1 MEYKP
6 TIGLEIHVELKTR
19 TKMFCDS
26 LNNADEKEPNR
37 NTCPVCLGHPG
48 TLPVPNKEAIRH
60 VIRVGLAL
68 GGTINPVTKFDRKN
82 YFYPDLPKGYQIS
95 QYDQPLVTGG
105 NLLGVQIRRIH
116 LEEDTGTL
124 VHTSVPENENK
135 HENDHPYSY
144 SHPSRASL
152 VDFNRSGVP
161 LMELVTEPDIT
172 SAEQAAE
179 FGKELQLILR
189 YLGVSDADME
199 KGHLRIEA
207 NISLRPE
214 IPNSKSQNPNE
225 LGTKVEIK
233 NINSFKA
240 MRGAVDY
247 ELTRQEEVLKAG
259 KKVSQET
266 RGWDEA
272 KQKTVSQRSKE
283 EAHDYR
289 YFPEPD
295 IPPFA
300 TSVFEPE
307 RLARELPELPSAKR
321 TRFAKEYGLDAKQ
334 AELLISEPK
343 LSEYF
348 EESASELKSLPPSIT
363 NYQLL
368 INYLTSD
375 LRGLMGEKGIE
386 FGALRVKPE
395 HFAHLVSLAAE
406 KKITSRQAK
415 DMLRKMVVSDEDP
428 EDILRDEAAQSV
440 SDEGK
445 LRQVVEMVLVANPQ
459 AIADYKKGKVQSLQF
474 LVGKAMGELK
484 GKGNPETLRKLFTDE
499 LKK

>member
-1 MEYKP
+1 MDYKP

-26 LNNADEKEPNR
+26 LNNADEKQPNK

-48 TLPVPNKEAIRH
+48 TLPVPNKDAIRH
-60 VIRVGLAL
+60 VLRVGLAL

-105 NLLGVQIRRIH
+105 NLLGVRIRRIH

-124 VHTSVPENENK
+124 VHASG
-135 HENDHPYSY
+135 
-144 SHPSRASL
+144 ASL

-172 SAEQAAE
+172 SAEQVRE
-179 FGKELQLILR
+179 FAQELQLILR
-189 YLGVSDADME
+189 CLGVSDADME
-199 KGHLRIEA
+199 KGHMRIEA
-207 NISLRPE
+207 NVSIQDSRWEFVQGLGLKSGRGGWFFRGDASNESSLNARV
-214 IPNSKSQNPNE
+214 E
-225 LGTKVEIK
+225 LK

-240 MRGAVDY
+240 ARDATAY
-247 ELTRQEEVLKAG
+247 ELKRQEEALREG
-259 KKVSQET
+259 KKITQET

-272 KQKTVSQRSKE
+272 GQKTVSQRSKE

-307 RLARELPELPSAKR
+307 RLARELPELPAGKR
-321 TRFAKEYGLDAKQ
+321 ARFAKEYGLDAKQ
-334 AELLISEPK
+334 VELLVSEPA
-343 LSEYF
+343 LAEYF
-348 EESASELKSLPPSIT
+348 EESASEYASLVSPSSVISH
-363 NYQLL
+363 QLL
-368 INYLTSD
+368 VNYLTSD
-375 LRGLMGEKGIE
+375 LRGLMIEKGIE
-386 FGALRVKPE
+386 FDALRVTPE

-415 DMLRKMVVSDEDP
+415 DMLRKMLESDEDP
-428 EDILRDEAAQSV
+428 EDILRDEASQSV

-484 GKGNPETLRKLFTDE
+484 GKGNPETLRELFTQE